1 MTSALQLAFSICHL
15 TIMFLF
21 LACAYCFSFLHVDSE
36 EGEMQSGFLGSNPA
50 SASYYLSN

>member
-36 EGEMQSGFLGSNPA
+36 ESEMQSGFLGSNPA